1 MYAAKRRGGGAVVCY
16 EPGLISLVDDP
27 GLATR
32 LAEALRR
39 GDIEVVY
46 QPIVRLSDR
55 STVAVEALAR
65 WTDQERGPVPPEVFV
80 AAAERTGLIDA
91 LDDQVLDRACRD
103 MAAVRAHSGIPLA
116 VHVNISA
123 TRLADPGLVAAVES
137 ALGRHDLP
145 AASLVLEITETSMV
159 PDVDAAMPILQVLRG
174 RGIRLALDDFGTG
187 YGTLASLHVL
197 PIDVVK
203 LDRTLAVPAGDPDRG
218 TALRRS
224 VVSISRTLGM
234 LVVGE
239 GIETADQ
246 AADLTRLGCDLGQG
260 YFFGRPEPVTRLRLT
275 APHVPG
281 PLTTAAARP
290 ANGGARVA
298 DGGTPVG

>member
-1 MYAAKRRGGGAVVCY
+1 MA
-16 EPGLISLVDDP
+16 
-27 GLATR
+27 
-32 LAEALRR
+32 ALR
-39 GDIEVVY
+39 
-46 QPIVRLSDR
+46 
-55 STVAVEALAR
+55 AN
-65 WTDQERGPVPPEVFV
+65 
-80 AAAERTGLIDA
+80 
-91 LDDQVLDRACRD
+91 
-103 MAAVRAHSGIPLA
+103 SGIPLA

-137 ALGRHDLP
+137 ALGRHGLP

-159 PDVDAAMPILQVLRG
+159 PDVDAAMPILQALRG

-239 GIETADQ
+239 GIETAEQ

-281 PLTTAAARP
+281 PLTAAAVRS
-290 ANGGARVA
+290 ANGGVHAAEPDPLPV
-298 DGGTPVG
+298 DGGPPLR